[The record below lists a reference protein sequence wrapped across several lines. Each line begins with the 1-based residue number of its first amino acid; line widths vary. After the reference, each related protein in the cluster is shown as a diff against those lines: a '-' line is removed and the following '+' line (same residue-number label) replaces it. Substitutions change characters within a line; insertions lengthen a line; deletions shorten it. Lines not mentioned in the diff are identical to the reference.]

1 MLKVALSTITINCI
15 VCTVLAIYIYN
26 TYFFVKNKFTN
37 CLDFLFFL
45 GTNKFK
51 IRKYLGI

>member
-26 TYFFVKNKFTN
+26 TYFSVKNIFTN

-45 GTNKFK
+45 GTHKFK